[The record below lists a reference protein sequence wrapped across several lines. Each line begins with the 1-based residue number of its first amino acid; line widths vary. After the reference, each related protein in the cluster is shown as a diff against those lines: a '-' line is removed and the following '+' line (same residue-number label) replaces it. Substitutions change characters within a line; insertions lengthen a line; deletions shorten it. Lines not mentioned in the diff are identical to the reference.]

1 MTAERLFA
9 WTAATVAVAVTL
21 LGHAA
26 LPALSE
32 RSVAVGLGAVA
43 ALPLFVVFLAWAS
56 SLRNGSRGW
65 G

>member
-9 WTAATVAVAVTL
+9 WTAAAVAVAVAW
-21 LGHAA
+21 LGDAA

-32 RSVAVGLGAVA
+32 RSVAFGLGAVA
-43 ALPLFVVFLAWAS
+43 ALPLFIVFLGWLS
-56 SLRNGSRGW
+56 GLRSGERGW

>member
-9 WTAATVAVAVTL
+9 WTAAAVAVAVTW
-21 LGHAA
+21 LGYTA

-56 SLRNGSRGW
+56 SFRSGSRGW
-65 G
+65 L

>member
-9 WTAATVAVAVTL
+9 WTAAAVAVAVTWV
-21 LGHAA
+21 GYTA

-43 ALPLFVVFLAWAS
+43 ALPLFFVLLGWAS
-56 SLRNGSRGW
+56 GFRSGSRGW
-65 G
+65 R

>member
-1 MTAERLFA
+1 MTTERLFA
-9 WTAATVAVAVTL
+9 WTAAIAVVAVTW
-21 LGHAA
+21 LGDAA

-43 ALPLFVVFLAWAS
+43 ALPLFVVFLGWLS
-56 SLRNGSRGW
+56 GLRSGERGW

>member
-1 MTAERLFA
+1 MTAERLLA

-21 LGHAA
+21 LGDAA

-43 ALPLFVVFLAWAS
+43 ALPLFVVFLGWLS
-56 SLRNGSRGW
+56 GLRGGERGW